1 MNESHT
7 FLPDL
12 ESMVEVHPESIV
24 SRTVFKDAAL
34 KAVLFGFAQ
43 GQELSE
49 HTASVPAVIHML
61 SGKARLILGRETVEA
76 DAGSWVHMPA
86 GMPHSLLALT
96 PVRML
101 LLLLQRQSDTIASAG
116 RRTAVGA

>member
-101 LLLLQRQSDTIASAG
+101 LLLLQR
-116 RRTAVGA
+116 

>member
-1 MNESHT
+1 MDHPHT

-12 ESMVEVHPESIV
+12 ESLVDVQPDSIV
-24 SRTVFKDAAL
+24 SRTVFKDGAL
-34 KAVLFGFAQ
+34 KAVLFGFAE

-61 SGKARLILGRETVEA
+61 SGKARLILGNETVEA
-76 DAGSWVHMPA
+76 SEGSWVHMPA
-86 GMPHSLLALT
+86 GMSHSLLALT

-101 LLLLQRQSDTIASAG
+101 LLLLQRPRD
-116 RRTAVGA
+116 